1 MSSSVL
7 KEANR
12 VMTICNAC
20 RYCEGFCAVFPA
32 MELRRTFTG
41 QDLKYFA
48 HLCHNCRGCYYTCQ
62 YAPPHAFDL
71 NVPRVLGELRLE
83 TYRQFSWPS
92 AFKGLFQN
100 NGLFVTLITALS
112 VAIVMLLA
120 LLFKGHDVFFGTH
133 TGAGSF
139 YRVVPYS
146 AMVLPFSALGV
157 YVLFSLWKGI
167 ANLWRETGGKPLE
180 WRDHQAH
187 RQAIWDVLRLRYL
200 EGGGEG
206 CNYPDERFSMVR
218 RYFHHAVFYGFMLCL
233 ASTTIA
239 FFYDHALSRPAPY
252 PFWSW
257 PVVLGTWGGLAL
269 MAGTGGMLYL
279 KKHMDRAPSSTEGFG
294 MDIAFTSLLF
304 MTSLTGLLLLAFR
317 ETAAMGSL
325 LAIHLGC
332 VLGFFVTMPY
342 GKFLH
347 TVYRYSALVRHAIE
361 QKNNKN
367 ETPKSCSYSFSKKR

>member
-7 KEANR
+7 KEADR

-48 HLCHNCRGCYYTCQ
+48 NLCHNCRGCYYACQ
-62 YAPPHAFDL
+62 YAPPHGFDL
-71 NVPRVLGELRLE
+71 NVPRVLGELRAE
-83 TYRQFSWPS
+83 TYREFAWPS
-92 AFKGLFQN
+92 ALKGLLEN
-100 NGLFVTLITALS
+100 NGLVVALIAALS
-112 VAIVMLLA
+112 VAVAVLLA
-120 LLFKGHDVFFGTH
+120 LLVSGHAAFFGIH
-133 TGAGSF
+133 TGAGAF
-139 YRVVPYS
+139 YRVVPYA

-157 YVLFSLWKGI
+157 FVLFSLWRGV
-167 ANLWRETGGKPLE
+167 ANLWRETGGKPLGL
-180 WRDHQAH
+180 RDLGAV
-187 RQAIWDVLRLRYL
+187 RQAAWDVLRLRYL

-239 FFYDHALSRPAPY
+239 FFYDHALNRPAPY
-252 PFWSW
+252 PVLSW
-257 PVVLGTWGGLAL
+257 PVVLGTLGGLAL
-269 MAGTGGMLYL
+269 AAGTGGMLYL
-279 KKHMDRAPSSTEGFG
+279 KKVMDRAPAASEGFG
-294 MDIAFTSLLF
+294 MDIAFTALLF
-304 MTSLTGLLLLAFR
+304 LTSLTGLLLLALR

-325 LAIHLGC
+325 LAIHLGF
-332 VLGFFVTMPY
+332 VLGLFVTLPY

-347 TVYRYSALVRHAIE
+347 ALFRTAALLRHAAE
-361 QKNNKN
+361 QADAQD
-367 ETPKSCSYSFSKKR
+367 